1 MQRYKQLSPFNVRFT
16 RTNKTCT
23 EKNELQYSIQNDT
36 AYNTTSTIPPASFP
50 VVLGDFG
57 CDVINDVICLACRE
71 NSLGT
76 RLQFLHLRNTSVIFG
91 GLSLSFRRGRIVAGY
106 SAVTGILQLTAEYS
120 ATSKLYPLKELDQCI
135 CSYPF

>member
-1 MQRYKQLSPFNVRFT
+1 MYASPELTKLVLR
-16 RTNKTCT
+16 RTNFNTAYRMT
-23 EKNELQYSIQNDT
+23 LHTSI
-36 AYNTTSTIPPASFP
+36 YNTTSTIPPASFP

-57 CDVINDVICLACRE
+57 CDVINDVICPACRE

-120 ATSKLYPLKELDQCI
+120 ATSKLYPLKELDPCI